1 MNINLELYKIF
12 YNVAK
17 NKNITKTANELLIGQ
32 PSISKAIKSLED
44 QIGCQLFIRSKYGVT
59 LTEEGKIFYNQI
71 KTAMEIIDNA
81 EFKLKE
87 MINLDDGVLNIGI
100 SHTLT
105 QKYLMP
111 YIKRFHDMYPK
122 IKIKIITGP
131 TQTLLNKARNGFID
145 FIILNL
151 PYIIPNDFNTQILT
165 KISDIFVASSKFI
178 DLKDKTINLEDLN
191 NYPLIIIA
199 KGSNTRYFLD
209 NFTSSNNVI
218 LKPEMELASYSLVS
232 EFTEMGF
239 GIGYLIKEFI
249 SDELNSGKLFEIKV
263 KPELPSREIGLIYC
277 NNKSLSRASIKFIEL
292 LKKETTENLSN

>member
-32 PSISKAIKSLED
+32 PSISKAIKNLEE
-44 QIGCQLFIRSKYGVT
+44 QVGCQLFIRSKNGVT
-59 LTEEGKIFYNQI
+59 LTEEGKAFYNQI

-87 MINLDDGVLNIGI
+87 MINLDDGILNIGI

-111 YIKRFHDMYPK
+111 YIKTFHDMYPK

-131 TQTLLNKARNGFID
+131 TQTLFNKARNGVID

-151 PYIIPNDFNTQILT
+151 PYLIPDDFNTQVLT
-165 KISDIFVASSKFI
+165 TINDIFVVSSKFS

-191 NYPLIIIA
+191 NYPLILIA

-209 NFTSSNNVI
+209 NYTSSNNVI
-218 LKPEMELASYSLVS
+218 LKPEMELASYSLVN
-232 EFTEMGF
+232 EFTEIGF

-249 SDELNSGKLFEIKV
+249 TDELKSGKLFEIKV
-263 KPELPSREIGLIYC
+263 KPEIPSRQIGFIYC
-277 NNKSLSRASIKFIEL
+277 NNKSLSKASVKFIEL
-292 LKKETTENLSN
+292 LKKGNQ